1 MENLICIIFLYTFK
15 LNVMMNNFQQLIVIF
30 MCLFVLSLWKRSFK
44 NDSTVKN
51 GDNANVKNNGNV
63 KIENN
68 TTQALDLLPI
78 PAVMLAQENPNQI
91 EKGFIKTL

>member
-1 MENLICIIFLYTFK
+1 
-15 LNVMMNNFQQLIVIF
+15 MNNFQQLIVIF

-44 NDSTVKN
+44 NDGSV
-51 GDNANVKNNGNV
+51 VKNNGNV
-63 KIENN
+63 KTEIK